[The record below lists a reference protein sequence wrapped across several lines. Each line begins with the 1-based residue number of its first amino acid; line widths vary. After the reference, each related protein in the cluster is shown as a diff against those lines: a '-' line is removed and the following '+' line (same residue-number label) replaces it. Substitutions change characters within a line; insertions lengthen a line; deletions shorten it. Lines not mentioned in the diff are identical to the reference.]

1 MDVDAPSSFTAE
13 TMALQRAF
21 ESHRPAKSRLFS
33 DPYADAF
40 LRPWMRWLATAS
52 ATPVL
57 RTAATRLFDAKTGPG
72 PRPSAIIRTRVI
84 DDALIDIVDRHRQI
98 ASADA
103 DKCCQVVVLGAGFDT
118 RAYRLSAL
126 ATARVVELDHPATQ
140 RAKRQVINRLGLS
153 TDHVTHAPIN
163 FEHDDLRDV
172 LTNAGIDQNSPI
184 VFVWEGVTNYL
195 SARAIDDTLA
205 TIRRLPLSRDAAL
218 IATYIDVRALD
229 DPSPFPEARRW
240 VKAVRDAGEPWTF
253 GLHPSSASQYFHD
266 RGYEVRTDLSTKDAG
281 QQLFEPLH
289 RTEQG
294 SALYRVLVA
303 DISPLT

>member
-21 ESHRPAKSRLFS
+21 ESHRPSQSRLFS

-52 ATPVL
+52 GVPIL
-57 RTAATRLFDAKTGPG
+57 RGVATRLFDAKTGPG

-84 DDALIDIVDRHRQI
+84 DDALVDIVARHREP
-98 ASADA
+98 S
-103 DKCCQVVVLGAGFDT
+103 QVVILGAGFDT
-118 RAYRLSAL
+118 RAYRLNAV
-126 ATARVVELDHPATQ
+126 AAARVFELDHPATQ
-140 RAKRQVINRLGLS
+140 QAKRAVIERLGLS
-153 TDHVTHAPIN
+153 SNHVIHAPIN
-163 FEHDDLRDV
+163 FEHDDLYQV
-172 LTNAGIDQNSPI
+172 LIRAGLDSTRPI

-195 SARAIDDTLA
+195 SAHAVDDTLA
-205 TIRRLPLSRDAAL
+205 TIRRASGGQDATL
-218 IATYIDVRALD
+218 IVTYIDIRALD
-229 DPSPFPEARRW
+229 NPSPFPEAGRW

-253 GLHPSSASQYFHD
+253 GLDPRSATQYFHD
-266 RGYEVRTDLSTKDAG
+266 RGYRVRSDVSTKDAG
-281 QQLFEPLH
+281 QQLFSGSH

-303 DISPLT
+303 DVAPLESL